1 MPVAELVEASGQLR
15 VTLPVAERE
24 PEPGPRVDPCA
35 APDHRLGG
43 PNVGAQPGR
52 RQERH
57 SRVVVGVITDQVAR
71 LRDAPRRVRVGLDP
85 AALQEERG
93 GNRQA
98 IELIQDGLRIA
109 PGGPIRVLGVERQG
123 DPERACYFSTP
134 VMTMPRVKTR
144 WKMRK
149 IRTGMMRVI
158 SVPAWIRAGL
168 R

>member
-1 MPVAELVEASGQLR
+1 
-15 VTLPVAERE
+15 
-24 PEPGPRVDPCA
+24 
-35 APDHRLGG
+35 
-43 PNVGAQPGR
+43 
-52 RQERH
+52 
-57 SRVVVGVITDQVAR
+57 VVVRVIADQVAR
-71 LRDAPRRVRVGLDP
+71 LRDAARRLRIGLDP
-85 AALQEERG
+85 ATLQEEGG

-109 PGGPIRVLGVERQG
+109 PGGPIRVLGVEGQR

-149 IRTGMMRVI
+149 IRTGIMRVM

>member
-1 MPVAELVEASGQLR
+1 
-15 VTLPVAERE
+15 
-24 PEPGPRVDPCA
+24 
-35 APDHRLGG
+35 
-43 PNVGAQPGR
+43 
-52 RQERH
+52 
-57 SRVVVGVITDQVAR
+57 VVVGVIADQVPR
-71 LRDAPRRVRVGLDP
+71 LRDATRRVRVGLDP
-85 AALQEERG
+85 APLEEERG
-93 GNRQA
+93 GDRQA

-109 PGGPIRVLGVERQG
+109 LGGPIRVFGIEGQG

-149 IRTGMMRVI
+149 IRTGIMRVM